1 MKECD
6 RFTWDVT
13 NEVTWACSSFQV
25 CVQAQLRGLGF
36 YLFVFIATAAIAVL
50 FALCGEE
57 SAAGGSELWL
67 VPGLVMA
74 LVSPRDLRFHKLSPC

>member
-13 NEVTWACSSFQV
+13 NAVTWACSSFQV

-50 FALCGEE
+50 FALCGEK
-57 SAAGGSELWL
+57 SAAGGSEKGTVASPW
-67 VPGLVMA
+67 PGDGA
-74 LVSPRDLRFHKLSPC
+74 GQPT